1 MAVSSA
7 HHIKSKDLNYDS
19 QFSGDILENLFL
31 KSKKTRMLKII
42 GGDRFE
48 KICER
53 KFVKNIENNQVGL
66 HT

>member
-1 MAVSSA
+1 
-7 HHIKSKDLNYDS
+7 
-19 QFSGDILENLFL
+19 
-31 KSKKTRMLKII
+31 MLKII

-48 KICER
+48 KICEG